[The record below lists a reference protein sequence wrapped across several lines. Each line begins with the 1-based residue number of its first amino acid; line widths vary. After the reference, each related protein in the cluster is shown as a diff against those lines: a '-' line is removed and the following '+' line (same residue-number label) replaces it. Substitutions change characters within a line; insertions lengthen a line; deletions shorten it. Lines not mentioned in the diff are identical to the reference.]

1 MEFIFI
7 LQSLIKNLIL
17 TGVATDSHR
26 LSSSSISLNKID
38 NFKPFILPK
47 KAVFQLCNLIQENND
62 DILLNLVKQKFNLKL
77 VSQKSFQK

>member
-7 LQSLIKNLIL
+7 LQKSEKTSYL

-26 LSSSSISLNKID
+26 LSSSSISLDKID

-47 KAVFQLCNLIQENND
+47 KTAFQLCNLFKRI
-62 DILLNLVKQKFNLKL
+62 KMM
-77 VSQKSFQK
+77 

>member
-7 LQSLIKNLIL
+7 LQSQIKNLIL

-26 LSSSSISLNKID
+26 LSSSSISLDKID

-47 KAVFQLCNLIQENND
+47 KTVFQLCNLIQGE
-62 DILLNLVKQKFNLKL
+62 
-77 VSQKSFQK
+77 